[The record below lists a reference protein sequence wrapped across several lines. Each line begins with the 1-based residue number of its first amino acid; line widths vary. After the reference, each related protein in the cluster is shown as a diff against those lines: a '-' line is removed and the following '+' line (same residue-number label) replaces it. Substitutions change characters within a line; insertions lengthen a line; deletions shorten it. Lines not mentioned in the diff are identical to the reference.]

1 MTVNTPYQLLIVED
15 ESDTSAML
23 REYFGL
29 RGYDV
34 RVIGWGEEAIAEC
47 RQDPPDLIILDIRL
61 PDMDGY
67 EVYAR
72 LRQQF
77 RMRRT
82 PVIFLTERRG
92 REDKITGLQL
102 GAVDYL
108 TKPFDL
114 EELSLRV
121 RNALRWA
128 EQAQQVNPVTSLP
141 IGQGMKEQLHPLVG
155 QAEWAALYVR
165 LQNLEPFGEV
175 YGFVASDEALR
186 AVAQTLNEIVAE
198 LGGDEDFVGHL
209 SEADLVV
216 VTSPARVETLRQSV
230 LTRLPRALKQFTEF
244 HSRHAGDDESPK
256 PIISV
261 GVGVLASA
269 DLPPD
274 IDHDL
279 GRSLTEG
286 EPPLEPLPL
295 DS

>member
-1 MTVNTPYQLLIVED
+1 METPYQLLIVED
-15 ESDTSAML
+15 EPDTSAML

-34 RVIGWGEEAIAEC
+34 RVVGWGEEAIAEC
-47 RQDPPDLIILDIRL
+47 RQDPPDLIMLDIRL

-77 RMRRT
+77 RTRHT

-102 GAVDYL
+102 GAVDYM

-128 EQAQQVNPVTSLP
+128 EQAQRVNPVTNLP
-141 IGQGMKEQLHPLVG
+141 IGLGMEEQLRPLVG
-155 QAEWAALYVR
+155 QGEWAALYIR
-165 LQNLEPFGEV
+165 LQNLESFSEV
-175 YGFVASDEALR
+175 YGFVAGDEALR
-186 AVAQTLNEIVAE
+186 AVAKTLGEVVAD
-198 LGGDEDFVGHL
+198 LGSDQDFVGHL
-209 SEADLVV
+209 NETDLVV
-216 VTSPARVETLRQSV
+216 VTSPARVEALRQSAV
-230 LTRLPRALKQFTEF
+230 TRLPRALKQFTEL
-244 HSRHAGDDESPK
+244 HSRHAEDDEP
-256 PIISV
+256 PQPVLSV
-261 GVGVLASA
+261 GIGVLTST

-274 IDHDL
+274 QEPDL
-279 GRSLTEG
+279 GQRLAG
-286 EPPLEPLPL
+286 GDLPLEPL
-295 DS
+295 SFC

>member
-1 MTVNTPYQLLIVED
+1 MDTLYQILIVED
-15 ESDTSAML
+15 EPDTGSML

-29 RGYDV
+29 QGYQV
-34 RVIGWGEEAIAEC
+34 RIASWGEDAIAKC
-47 RQDPPDLIILDIRL
+47 RQYPPDLIVLDIRL

-72 LRQQF
+72 VRQLF
-77 RMRRT
+77 RTRRT
-82 PVIFLTERRG
+82 PVIFLTERRD

-102 GAVDYL
+102 GAVDYM

-128 EQAQQVNPVTSLP
+128 EQAQRVNPVTNLP
-141 IGQGMKEQLHPLVG
+141 IGEGMKEQLRPLVG
-155 QAEWAALYVR
+155 QDEWAALYVR
-165 LQNLEPFGEV
+165 LQNLESFGEV

-186 AVAQTLNEIVAE
+186 AVAETLGEILAE
-198 LGGDEDFVGHL
+198 LGSEEDFVGHL
-209 SEADLVV
+209 SETDMVL
-216 VTSPARVETLRQSV
+216 VTSPTRVAALRKSV
-230 LTRLPRALKQFTEF
+230 AARLPRALKPFTEL
-244 HSRHAGDDESPK
+244 HPRYVEDDEVPK
-256 PIISV
+256 PPISV
-261 GVGVLASA
+261 GIGVLTSA

-274 IDHDL
+274 QDSDL
-279 GRSLTEG
+279 GQRLAEG